1 MYEKCP
7 AGNQHSMFV
16 SCHLQKNWSQSWV
29 PVSVNDLTA
38 IYPSQSPAAR
48 HLPLTAPSHAIDQQV
63 LHLLLW
69 KKNCHL
75 IIAMTFLLVSP
86 ALSFS
91 PSNSSFPVDWVSI
104 LPSLQTLIV
113 CSYSIRAKLGMWYPK
128 FFHNLVPDSHS
139 ILCSGLLFQKC
150 FQSFTQLF
158 LLSGM
163 PFLTLAP
170 SQILIYTLNTV
181 SSRMSSSNPS
191 IHSSTHPSIP
201 PSVHPSVHPSTNDH
215 KDLLCPRNFSWGLK
229 CRDYQRKHMSCPQ
242 CSRL

>member
-1 MYEKCP
+1 M
-7 AGNQHSMFV
+7 
-16 SCHLQKNWSQSWV
+16 KNAQQAISTQCLLAV
-29 PVSVNDLTA
+29 TFKRIDLNPES
-38 IYPSQSPAAR
+38 PSQLMTSPPSTQAR
-48 HLPLTAPSHAIDQQV
+48 ALLDTCLSLPPVMQLISKFYIFSFG
-63 LHLLLW
+63 

-158 LLSGM
+158 LLRALLRL
-163 PFLTLAP
+163 P
-170 SQILIYTLNTV
+170 
-181 SSRMSSSNPS
+181 NPTRTFFAQPIPI
-191 IHSSTHPSIP
+191 IHSTCYLACKSPLPRRPVWSESVLGDP
-201 PSVHPSVHPSTNDH
+201 PRGSSLPTI
-215 KDLLCPRNFSWGLK
+215 
-229 CRDYQRKHMSCPQ
+229 KHI
-242 CSRL
+242 

>member
-1 MYEKCP
+1 M
-7 AGNQHSMFV
+7 
-16 SCHLQKNWSQSWV
+16 KNAQQAISTQCLLAV
-29 PVSVNDLTA
+29 TFKRIDLNPES
-38 IYPSQSPAAR
+38 PSQLMTSPPSTQAR
-48 HLPLTAPSHAIDQQV
+48 ALLDTCLSLPPVMQLISKFYIFSFG
-63 LHLLLW
+63 

-113 CSYSIRAKLGMWYPK
+113 CSYSIRAKLGMWYSK

-201 PSVHPSVHPSTNDH
+201 PSVHPSIHPSTNDH